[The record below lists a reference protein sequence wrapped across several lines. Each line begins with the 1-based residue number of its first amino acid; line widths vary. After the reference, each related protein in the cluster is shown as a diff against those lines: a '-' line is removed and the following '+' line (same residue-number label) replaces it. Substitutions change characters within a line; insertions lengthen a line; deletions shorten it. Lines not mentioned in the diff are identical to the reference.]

1 MGRAA
6 TARNVRYPA
15 LIRLVNEREAPT
27 PLERSR
33 RVVTLIFNRDRW
45 LPPPV
50 LFYGRRDS
58 TGKAYMLS
66 PLRPPSALA
75 SPGVALGAPLRCAIM
90 AHLCATALPRKLDFH
105 RSPTAASCRRRRR
118 SSLGCDPALTLVA
131 QRSDLTV
138 WREREIAC
146 CRAVSGVRQA
156 QG

>member
-90 AHLCATALPRKLDFH
+90 AHLCATALPRKPDFH
-105 RSPTAASCRRRRR
+105 RSHRCDLPETASARWR
-118 SSLGCDPALTLVA
+118 VA
-131 QRSDLTV
+131 ILP
-138 WREREIAC
+138 
-146 CRAVSGVRQA
+146 
-156 QG
+156 

>member
-1 MGRAA
+1 MARAA

-90 AHLCATALPRKLDFH
+90 AHLCATAKIRFSQK
-105 RSPTAASCRRRRR
+105 
-118 SSLGCDPALTLVA
+118 SSLRFVGGGGPPPAGCDPALTPVG

-138 WREREIAC
+138 R
-146 CRAVSGVRQA
+146 
-156 QG
+156 

>member
-6 TARNVRYPA
+6 TARNARYPA

-75 SPGVALGAPLRCAIM
+75 SPGVALGASLRFAGYGERPLAC
-90 AHLCATALPRKLDFH
+90 
-105 RSPTAASCRRRRR
+105 
-118 SSLGCDPALTLVA
+118 CDPALTPVG
-131 QRSDLTV
+131 QRFDLTV
-138 WREREIAC
+138 RRGRGIAC
-146 CRAVSGVRQA
+146 YRAVSGMPPDA
-156 QG
+156 